1 MVTLRLLLFHACT
14 DGLEDADWLFKWDLL
29 GAALL
34 LYPADVTPER
44 LLWDQRPHGRLQMCV
59 LRINSIKI
67 IRTVCRL
74 LETVAASQ
82 RLFLHSNPIISL
94 SMKAS

>member
-44 LLWDQRPHGRLQMCV
+44 LLWDQRPRGRLQI
-59 LRINSIKI
+59 LRSRSAGRTSARFLPGSSSSLRVNS
-67 IRTVCRL
+67 T
-74 LETVAASQ
+74 S
-82 RLFLHSNPIISL
+82 ISP
-94 SMKAS
+94 